1 MAKNKS
7 LAYFIVDDDEDVIAV
22 LTAVLEAAGHRVQHA
37 TSGAS
42 ALSMLEADPPDRVL
56 LDIMMPGMDGL
67 ELCREMRA
75 KPEFRDTRIVIVSAK
90 AYEFDR
96 KRALKFGADGFILK
110 PINAETFIE
119 ELEKIFE
126 NKIEMTFWGVR
137 GTLPVPGQGSLRYGG
152 NTSCVTLE
160 FAKGQF
166 FIFDGGTGIKALSDY
181 LLRQGRT
188 RLEFKIFIS
197 HPHWDHIN
205 AIPFFVPLYMPGN
218 ECEVLGASHGD
229 ATMRELISSQM
240 DDIYFPITIKEF
252 GARVFFKNCPSSK
265 HLGHQSLFLNGGSG
279 SSWFDVKPLDVD
291 GSSGGYGWSVS

>member
-42 ALSMLEADPPDRVL
+42 ALSMLEADPPDCVL

-279 SSWFDVKPLDVD
+279 SS
-291 GSSGGYGWSVS
+291 

>member
-42 ALSMLEADPPDRVL
+42 ALSMLEADPPDCVL

-279 SSWFDVKPLDVD
+279 SSRFDVKPLVVD
-291 GSSGGYGWSVS
+291 GSSGGFGW